1 MLIHYTYIKPRSQ
14 FGKQCFFGETDPIVQ
29 ENILPDPELM
39 RNYTRMSHCRR
50 GIQMSKQF
58 ALHEM
63 QTVSKTT
70 KESGMLHSEGG
81 WPKEINVKDDEA
93 VLRFRRRVMK
103 QYWAP
108 KMKNLTDP
116 MEYYVRQNNAINIYE
131 NYFDDIEPELILPGG
146 IRISNMYADPQPIVR
161 PINHLSWSP
170 VEQNRLAA
178 TYSFMEFETKPS
190 NVNSSSYIWDIEN
203 PNTPV
208 ICLRSST
215 PLIIVEFNPRDPSM
229 LISGLMSGQVCN
241 WDIRIGDGPVQM
253 SHRRF
258 SHRYLSISEWEVPRD
273 LHLPAE
279 IIGQNLDVLDFD
291 VWPAE
296 SQISSERNAA
306 KPCKR

>member
-1 MLIHYTYIKPRSQ
+1 MCLK
-14 FGKQCFFGETDPIVQ
+14 
-29 ENILPDPELM
+29 
-39 RNYTRMSHCRR
+39 
-50 GIQMSKQF
+50 
-58 ALHEM
+58 
-63 QTVSKTT
+63 
-70 KESGMLHSEGG
+70 
-81 WPKEINVKDDEA
+81 
-93 VLRFRRRVMK
+93 
-103 QYWAP
+103 
-108 KMKNLTDP
+108 
-116 MEYYVRQNNAINIYE
+116 
-131 NYFDDIEPELILPGG
+131 
-146 IRISNMYADPQPIVR
+146 
-161 PINHLSWSP
+161 LSS
-170 VEQNRLAA
+170 
-178 TYSFMEFETKPS
+178 
-190 NVNSSSYIWDIEN
+190 
-203 PNTPV
+203 
-208 ICLRSST
+208 